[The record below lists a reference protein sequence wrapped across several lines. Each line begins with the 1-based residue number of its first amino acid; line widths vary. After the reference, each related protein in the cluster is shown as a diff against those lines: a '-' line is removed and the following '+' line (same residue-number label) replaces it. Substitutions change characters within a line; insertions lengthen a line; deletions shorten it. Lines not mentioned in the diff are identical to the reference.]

1 MESRIGFVVLAKEL
15 GVDLV
20 PVALNSGKL
29 WRKKQFMKYPG
40 TITIEFMEPIRY
52 EDIKRMK
59 NGEILDTVENLIEN
73 RCNILNKKDK

>member
-1 MESRIGFVVLAKEL
+1 
-15 GVDLV
+15 
-20 PVALNSGKL
+20 
-29 WRKKQFMKYPG
+29 MKYPG